1 MKQQTKSIMDIS
13 ETAQQKILDIAEAIN
28 QQLDIREMF
37 LPLKMKKQ
45 IRGEQ

>member
-13 ETAQQKILDIAEAIN
+13 EPEQQQILDIAEAIN

>member
-1 MKQQTKSIMDIS
+1 MKQPTKSIMDIS
-13 ETAQQKILDIAEAIN
+13 ETDQQKILDIAEAIN

>member
-1 MKQQTKSIMDIS
+1 MDIS
-13 ETAQQKILDIAEAIN
+13 ETDQQKILDIAEAIN